1 METYRDSPTTHVNNR
16 IQKSSKNNTVLEDII
31 SEYCLKRNT
40 FNPHSPSPNIFVTK
54 LEQRMRMYYNSLYS
68 SSKRHKVYNS
78 K

>member
-16 IQKSSKNNTVLEDII
+16 IQKSSKKAVLEDII

-40 FNPHSPSPNIFVTK
+40 FNPQSPSPNIFVTK
-54 LEQRMRMYYNSLYS
+54 LERRMRMYYNSLYN
-68 SSKRHKVYNS
+68 SSKRRKVYSS